1 MARIVTTSPI
11 GETIMDRLR
20 RVYTVNLADSKR
32 LIAYARKAGDSE
44 LLIRAEVDLTKWK
57 MKLAGMPKQG

>member
-1 MARIVTTSPI
+1 MARIATTSPI

-32 LIAYARKAGDSE
+32 LIAYARKVGDSE
-44 LLIRAEVDLTKWK
+44 LLIRAEADLTKWK

>member
-1 MARIVTTSPI
+1 MARIATTFPI

-20 RVYTVNLADSKR
+20 RAYTVNLENSER

-44 LLIRAEVDLTKWK
+44 LLIRAEADLTKWK
-57 MKLAGMPKQG
+57 MKLAEMPKQG

>member
-1 MARIVTTSPI
+1 MARIATTSPI

-44 LLIRAEVDLTKWK
+44 LLIRAEADLTK
-57 MKLAGMPKQG
+57 

>member
-44 LLIRAEVDLTKWK
+44 LLIRAEADLTKWK

>member
-1 MARIVTTSPI
+1 MARIATTSTI

-20 RVYTVNLADSKR
+20 RAYTVNLENSER

-44 LLIRAEVDLTKWK
+44 LLIRAEADLTKWK
-57 MKLAGMPKQG
+57 MKLAEMPKQG

>member
-1 MARIVTTSPI
+1 MARIATTSPI

-20 RVYTVNLADSKR
+20 RAYTVNLADSER

-44 LLIRAEVDLTKWK
+44 LLIRAEADLTKWK
-57 MKLAGMPKQG
+57 MKLAGMPKQR